1 MPTQFD
7 PPSGTRDFL
16 AAEVG
21 ARERAFAVIRSVFS
35 RYGFEPLQTPAFE
48 RLDVLLGKYGE
59 EGDKLIFKILR
70 RGEHE
75 ASGEADL
82 ALRYDMTVPL
92 ARVAS
97 AYGSQL
103 PTPYKRYAMGPVWRA
118 DRPGR
123 GRFREFVQC
132 DLDTLGTASV
142 LADAEVICAV
152 HDTLA
157 ELGVPDF
164 RFLLNSRHVLAG
176 LLEAF
181 GVPGDLGPGVLI
193 SLDKLD
199 KMSAADVTAE
209 LTGRG
214 LAAGAAGDLVAA
226 MTAPDA
232 EERIRAALKPSD
244 EGSAGLDEV
253 DEVLSL
259 VTAQIPGQRIAFT
272 PRLVRGLSYYTGPI
286 WEVVA
291 DGVPGSISSGGRY
304 DHLIEELGGPDVP
317 GTGGSLGI
325 ERILLLLPDGGAAG
339 RAGRLDVAV
348 TVLGRE
354 FETRS
359 FSLAAAARQAGLRA
373 SVYMGSSGKLGR
385 QLKWASDQG
394 ARWALIYGRQEEEAG
409 AVTVRDM
416 DSGEQAVVPVAELP
430 GYLAGQARDSGLEQA
445 GQRASQDR
453 QASTR
458 RGLIAERR
466 HRAAPRTPARW
477 RSTSPSM
484 SWTPTGRPSSAVR
497 LVTPASRMPHGTN
510 RLNQSRSQ
518 SQFRAKPCMVT
529 PRDTRIPIAAI
540 FRSGWPGT
548 HTSAASLDPDG
559 ADSRVRAGPHQRFLD
574 GPHVGDHVNRL
585 AEPDDRVP
593 DELPGAVP
601 GDLAAPVHLDHRRPR
616 VAQRPVERAGPLP
629 GREHRLVLQQQARI
643 RDLVVHPLPV
653 DLALQ
658 LPAAQVGNGLL
669 AEAEMHVDQLVS
681 HAAHDIRGPG
691 RQLPATAPANSQ

>member
-16 AAEVG
+16 AGDVE

-35 RYGFEPLQTPAFE
+35 GYGFEPLQTPAFE

-92 ARVAS
+92 ARVAA

-157 ELGVPDF
+157 GLGVADF

-181 GVPGDLGPGVLI
+181 GVPGELGPGVLI
-193 SLDKLD
+193 TLDKLD
-199 KMSAADVTAE
+199 KLSPADVIAE
-209 LTGRG
+209 LAGRG
-214 LAAGAAGDLVAA
+214 LARGTAEDLVSA

-232 EERIRAALKPSD
+232 DERIRAALKPSE
-244 EGSAGLDEV
+244 EGAAGLDEV
-253 DEVLSL
+253 DKVLSL
-259 VTAQIPGQRIAFT
+259 VTAQVPAGRIEFT
-272 PRLVRGLSYYTGPI
+272 PRMVRGLSYYTGPI

-304 DHLIEELGGPDVP
+304 DHLIEQLGGPDVP

-325 ERILLLLPDGGAAG
+325 ERILLLLPEGRRAG
-339 RAGRLDVAV
+339 RPGRLDVAV
-348 TVLGRE
+348 TILGEE
-354 FETRS
+354 FAARS
-359 FSLAAAARQAGLRA
+359 FAFAADARRAGLRS

-394 ARWALIYGRQEEEAG
+394 ARWTLIYGRQEAEAG

-416 DSGEQAVVPVAELP
+416 DSGAQAAVPAGELG
-430 GYLAGQARDSGLEQA
+430 GYLAGQA
-445 GQRASQDR
+445 
-453 QASTR
+453 
-458 RGLIAERR
+458 
-466 HRAAPRTPARW
+466 AAVA
-477 RSTSPSM
+477 
-484 SWTPTGRPSSAVR
+484 
-497 LVTPASRMPHGTN
+497 
-510 RLNQSRSQ
+510 
-518 SQFRAKPCMVT
+518 
-529 PRDTRIPIAAI
+529 
-540 FRSGWPGT
+540 
-548 HTSAASLDPDG
+548 
-559 ADSRVRAGPHQRFLD
+559 
-574 GPHVGDHVNRL
+574 
-585 AEPDDRVP
+585 AEP
-593 DELPGAVP
+593 
-601 GDLAAPVHLDHRRPR
+601 
-616 VAQRPVERAGPLP
+616 AG
-629 GREHRLVLQQQARI
+629 
-643 RDLVVHPLPV
+643 
-653 DLALQ
+653 
-658 LPAAQVGNGLL
+658 
-669 AEAEMHVDQLVS
+669 
-681 HAAHDIRGPG
+681 
-691 RQLPATAPANSQ
+691 